1 MDELENFRKLK
12 VWQKARIFT
21 VKIYKVTDSFPKQE
35 QYGLTSQI
43 RRASVSIIANIAEGT
58 KRKTVKDRKHF
69 LVMSDTSLEE
79 VKCYLI
85 LCYDLK
91 YLNEEQGKEL
101 MTDAREIGR
110 MLNGF
115 ANSIK

>member
-1 MDELENFRKLK
+1 MEDLENFRKLK
-12 VWQKARIFT
+12 VWQKARVFT
-21 VKIYKVTDSFPKQE
+21 VKIYRITENFPNEEK
-35 QYGLTSQI
+35 YGLTSQI

-58 KRKTVKDRKHF
+58 KRKTSKDKKHF

-79 VKCYLI
+79 IKCYLI

-91 YLNEEQGKEL
+91 YIDKNTGKKL
-101 MTDAREIGR
+101 MDDAREIGR

-115 ANSIK
+115 TDSIK